1 MAGRIRSNDPE
12 GVRRRILD
20 AAFEAFQGHGYH
32 ATSMHDL
39 LRLAGLSGGAL
50 HHHFPT
56 KKALALAV
64 LRERVAEAVA
74 KTWIEPV
81 RAAAS
86 ARAGVAEVLAAIG
99 SELDRRGAV
108 RGCPLNNMASEL
120 ALADPDF
127 RAAAADLFAGWR
139 DAIAAKLREDNAP
152 GDPQPLARVV
162 IAAYSGAMAQA
173 KAEQDSQ
180 ALTACAKALAQLLPS
195 PRHDSTMIEAVPAP
209 GQIRRRAPISR
220 DLNEG
225 AQTEL
230 ALDVPASRLTIEQ
243 P

>member
-20 AAFEAFQGHGYH
+20 AAYEAFQTRGYH

-74 KTWIEPV
+74 KTWIAPI

-86 ARAGVAEVLAAIG
+86 ARAGVAEVLSVIR

-127 RAAAADLFAGWR
+127 RAAAADIFAGWR
-139 DAIAAKLREDNAP
+139 DAIAAKLREDDTP
-152 GDPQPLARVV
+152 GDPQSLARVV
-162 IAAYSGAMAQA
+162 VAAYSGAMAQA

-180 ALTACAKALAQLLPS
+180 ALTACAEALAQLLP
-195 PRHDSTMIEAVPAP
+195 PPHHDSTMIKAEPAP
-209 GQIRRRAPISR
+209 GPIRRRAPISR
-220 DLNEG
+220 DLKEG
-225 AQTEL
+225 AQTQL
-230 ALDVPASRLTIEQ
+230 ALSLPADQLTIAQ